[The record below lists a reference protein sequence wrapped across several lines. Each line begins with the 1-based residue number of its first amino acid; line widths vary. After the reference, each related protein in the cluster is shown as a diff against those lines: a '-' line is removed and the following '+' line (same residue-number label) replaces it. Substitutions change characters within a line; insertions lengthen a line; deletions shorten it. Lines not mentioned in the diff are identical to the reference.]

1 MVKISTDVSPEL
13 ARQMDRII
21 KEGWFPSQEAL
32 LKEALLRFVEGKTFL
47 GDSPQML
54 HRFAADAIN
63 ESKPDTALKFV
74 NRGLSLLSSQKVPD
88 LTLYQSMVELRVQTL
103 LIMGR
108 NADAMLALEEA
119 KEKLPNSPN
128 ITKWMLKVRRATE
141 KAG

>member
-1 MVKISTDVSPEL
+1 MVKISTEVPPEL
-13 ARQMDRII
+13 ARQMERFI
-21 KEGWFPSQEAL
+21 KEGWFPNQDAL
-32 LKEALLRFVEGKTFL
+32 LKEALLRFVEGKSFL

-74 NRGLSLLSSQKVPD
+74 NRGLTLLSAQKTPD
-88 LTLYQSMVELRVQTL
+88 LILYQSMVELRVQTL

-108 NADAMLALEEA
+108 NTDAMSALEEA

-128 ITKWMLKVRRATE
+128 ITKWITKVKRAAE